1 MDVSLM
7 DSSVRD
13 GGNVNDWNFGK
24 GTINGILTNLINSR
38 IEYIELGYLKNCEY
52 DEDKTLYN
60 TVEEAKRN
68 IPNHCSRDTEFS
80 LMVQEDKWNWD
91 NLEKCDGIIK
101 NIRVSFHKTDIKEG
115 MELCKRVMEAGYT
128 CHCNPIN
135 IMGYTDKEL
144 IELVEQINILKPAVF
159 TIVDT
164 FGSMSIDDIQRIN
177 CLLNSNLN
185 KKIKISVH
193 LHENIGLAF
202 ALAIEFISYF
212 WGKRDIIVD
221 ASLYGIGRIPGNLCI
236 ELIAR
241 YLNNERGKNYC
252 IDYLYDAV
260 DDYITEIKKS
270 NPWGYELAYA
280 LSAFYNL
287 HRTYPEFL
295 IQKGRLKTKDI
306 RCILERIVPEHR
318 VIYDREYIEKL
329 YREYMNVAVD
339 DSESIAKFKRIT
351 NEKHVVLIAPG
362 ASIKKYKN
370 DIIHKARE
378 KDAFIISVNF
388 VVDFIDPDCVF
399 YTSTKR
405 FAQRKNDDK
414 ITYIAVTSNLRD
426 YFDGK
431 QMVFDY
437 NNITSYGQ
445 DMICED
451 SVLMV
456 IHLLSECN
464 PKTISVAG
472 FDYIMGENRHYDISM
487 EIGESKPDIENRK
500 DIFERFQS
508 LNIELMNH
516 SIN

>member
-1 MDVSLM
+1 
-7 DSSVRD
+7 
-13 GGNVNDWNFGK
+13 
-24 GTINGILTNLINSR
+24 
-38 IEYIELGYLKNCEY
+38 
-52 DEDKTLYN
+52 
-60 TVEEAKRN
+60 
-68 IPNHCSRDTEFS
+68 
-80 LMVQEDKWNWD
+80 
-91 NLEKCDGIIK
+91 
-101 NIRVSFHKTDIKEG
+101 
-115 MELCKRVMEAGYT
+115 
-128 CHCNPIN
+128 
-135 IMGYTDKEL
+135 
-144 IELVEQINILKPAVF
+144 
-159 TIVDT
+159 
-164 FGSMSIDDIQRIN
+164 
-177 CLLNSNLN
+177 
-185 KKIKISVH
+185 
-193 LHENIGLAF
+193 
-202 ALAIEFISYF
+202 
-212 WGKRDIIVD
+212 
-221 ASLYGIGRIPGNLCI
+221 
-236 ELIAR
+236 
-241 YLNNERGKNYC
+241 
-252 IDYLYDAV
+252 
-260 DDYITEIKKS
+260 
-270 NPWGYELAYA
+270 
-280 LSAFYNL
+280 
-287 HRTYPEFL
+287 
-295 IQKGRLKTKDI
+295 
-306 RCILERIVPEHR
+306 
-318 VIYDREYIEKL
+318 
-329 YREYMNVAVD
+329 MNVAVD